1 MIVFLLLLIV
11 ELILFFLVK
20 KSLKKK
26 NVKKSCRVLFVF
38 SFIIIFILTIFFAIF
53 PPAKQI
59 SVTGKYQFSSTDYW
73 VTENQTDPYLND
85 GSLRQLQVRKWQP
98 LECSENHPV
107 VIASHGSG
115 GTVDNNGTFY
125 KELVS
130 HGYTVLAVVHPGQ
143 ASSMVYEDGR
153 KTGLSKEFLKQS
165 SSIDPDKDW
174 KTTYKVFSE
183 WMRIRKADLNT
194 VMDDYLEKNGAVNF
208 IMFGHSLGGSAAYAM
223 ARSRT
228 DVIGAIALESPF
240 MADVYENSEGE
251 IVFDDSDYTVPL
263 LNVYSDSSYSI
274 LKQRKDYKNNAK
286 FLESNNPLYTNIY
299 YEGTV
304 HMGLCDISL
313 ISPVLTTL
321 LSGKRQK
328 VNAYEH
334 IQKMNADCLNWIQM
348 IE

>member
-1 MIVFLLLLIV
+1 MSVFLLLFTIELVLFIV
-11 ELILFFLVK
+11 VK
-20 KSLKKK
+20 KILKRK
-26 NVKKSCRVLFVF
+26 NIKKSYRVFFVLASLVLFVF
-38 SFIIIFILTIFFAIF
+38 TLFLAVF
-53 PPAKQI
+53 PPAKKI
-59 SVTGKYQFSSTDYW
+59 FVTGNYQFSSVDYW
-73 VTENQTDPYLND
+73 VTENQADPYLND

-98 LECSENHPV
+98 LNCSEKHPV

-125 KELVS
+125 KELAS
-130 HGYTVLAVVHPGQ
+130 HGYIVLAVVHPGQ

-153 KTGLSKEFLKQS
+153 KAGLSKEFLKQS

-183 WMRIRKADLNT
+183 WMKIRKTDLNA
-194 VMDDYLEKNGAVNF
+194 VMDDYLEKEGSVRF

-223 ARSRT
+223 ARTRT

-251 IVFDDSDYTVPL
+251 IVFDDSDYRVPL
-263 LNVYSDSSYSI
+263 LNIYSDSSYPI

-334 IQKMNADCLNWIQM
+334 IKKMNSDCLNWIQR